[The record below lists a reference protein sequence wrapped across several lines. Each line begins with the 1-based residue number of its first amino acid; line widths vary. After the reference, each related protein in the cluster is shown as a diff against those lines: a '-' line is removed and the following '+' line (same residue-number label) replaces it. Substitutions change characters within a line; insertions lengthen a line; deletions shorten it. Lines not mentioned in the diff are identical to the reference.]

1 MRSNK
6 KNIWFL
12 IFGETW
18 SKGKQLIFLNKV
30 KKG

>member
-6 KNIWFL
+6 KIWFL

-18 SKGKQLIFLNKV
+18 FKGEQLIFLNKV